1 MNIIFSLA
9 VGPIIAPSASPSIS
23 PEPPETKTFM
33 AFFDNDEDSEE
44 FPTEI
49 RVGNYNELKMQLA
62 QMVGMKDINAKDIR
76 IILNMAE
83 VILSIQKIQ
92 NGAEYNVSKKVKTN
106 LVKLYITLR

>member
-1 MNIIFSLA
+1 MKITFLSAIEPTL
-9 VGPIIAPSASPSIS
+9 GPSAPPSVSPDQ
-23 PEPPETKTFM
+23 PETKTFS
-33 AFFDNDEDSEE
+33 AFLDNDEDSEE

-83 VILSIQKIQ
+83 VIISIQKIQ

-106 LVKLYITLR
+106 LVKLYISLR